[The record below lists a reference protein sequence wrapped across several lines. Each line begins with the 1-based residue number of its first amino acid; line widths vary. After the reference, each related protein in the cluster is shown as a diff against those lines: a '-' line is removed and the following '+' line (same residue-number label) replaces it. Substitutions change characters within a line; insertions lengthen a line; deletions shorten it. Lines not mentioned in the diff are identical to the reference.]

1 MTYQILEATGNGEQR
16 VKLSTDDI
24 VLAERR
30 FDILRFR
37 ELGSD
42 EFDCSEELD
51 AAWGAYMQG
60 GTDRVRYWL
69 VTIQ

>member
-1 MTYQILEATGNGEQR
+1 MIYQILEAIGEEKQR

-24 VLAERR
+24 VLAERK

-60 GTDRVRYWL
+60 GADRVKYWL
-69 VTIQ
+69 VTI

>member
-1 MTYQILEATGNGEQR
+1 MTYQILEAIGEGEQR
-16 VKLSTDDI
+16 IKLSTDDI
-24 VLAERR
+24 VLAEQK

-60 GTDRVRYWL
+60 GADRVKYWL
-69 VTIQ
+69 VTI

>member
-1 MTYQILEATGNGEQR
+1 MIYQILEAIGEGEQR

-24 VLAERR
+24 VLAEQK

-51 AAWGAYMQG
+51 TAWGAYMRSEV
-60 GTDRVRYWL
+60 DRVKYWL
-69 VTIQ
+69 VTV

>member
-1 MTYQILEATGNGEQR
+1 MIYQILEAIGEGEQR

-24 VLAERR
+24 VLAEQK

-42 EFDCSEELD
+42 EFD
-51 AAWGAYMQG
+51 
-60 GTDRVRYWL
+60 
-69 VTIQ
+69 

>member
-60 GTDRVRYWL
+60 GADRVRYWL
-69 VTIQ
+69 VTV